1 MATSNFKVK
10 NGVEVTEVLYV
21 SGSCS
26 LRNVGILGPVD
37 PDVSGITVHGDISA
51 SGTIFVAGS
60 AIGGSSSSSL
70 ASGAGGS
77 LNELQYNNSGILDG
91 AAGLIYQE
99 SDGYL
104 GLGISNAQERLTV
117 AGNISGAG
125 SINIGSV
132 IVAGHVDGRNIAEDA
147 ASVVAAS
154 GTWDSVYS
162 TFKANSAEY
171 ESTFATLKPNSGG
184 WTDTESTVRTN
195 SGTWT
200 AGASLAFKTIALSGN
215 RPSAAIGADIVADS
229 TTDTLT
235 LCAGPNIV
243 LVSPLSGSNTDVITI
258 SGAPNTGDANVNTTV
273 NVSSGSWDSTNTTV
287 KGSSGSWDS
296 TNTTVRGSSGSW
308 DSTNSTLNANS
319 ARYDRTALSLETNV
333 VPNSA
338 RYGRTALSLETNVVA
353 STANWNSTYNQVQDS
368 TTDLN
373 VDSGTLVVDKSA
385 NRVGIGTTAPNKLLT
400 VVGDVSATGDIYASS
415 LIADGETLYFR
426 NANGIVDRDS
436 GPKISTTQGGSVV
449 IQASTTSGSAGTVV
463 VITSAGTVA
472 SVTSG
477 EETRVEIGGY
487 PSSFTTSL
495 STLATV
501 FASGGNSKDWNSTYN
516 VVKATSATWT
526 DNIADIAEIAALSAT
541 WTTAYTRSNGVVTI
555 HSDVSDAGSGA
566 IITGDERDKFTRAWT
581 NVSSNSS
588 QWAEVKAD
596 IAEVAGVSATWTTAY
611 TRSNGVVTIHSDV
624 SDAGSGQIITADERD
639 KFTRAW
645 TNVSSNSSQWAEVK
659 ADIAEVAAVS
669 ANWTTGYD
677 NSLLSRADLA
687 GVASVSANW
696 TTAYG
701 YKQFK
706 TVTLSANRAAAAI
719 GADVVADSATDTITL
734 CAGPNIVLIS
744 DPTNDV
750 ITISGSAGGGGG
762 GGGSGD
768 ENVNTAVRGSSG
780 SWDSTNTTLV
790 ANSSQWAEVKADI
803 AEVAAVSANWTTAYT
818 RSNGVV
824 TIHSDVSDAGSG
836 EIITAVERDKFTRA
850 WTNVSG
856 NSASYSSSFNSS
868 ALAAASARWN
878 TNATTE
884 VAAASARWNR
894 TALSVETNVVPSTGS
909 WNSSNTTVNT
919 NSADWS
925 YVAANSAGGIAPG
938 RLSVDEEAIYT
949 TVSTDA
955 RYFDVI
961 ALLHFEDANA
971 ATSTSDDSFG
981 RRAVSFA
988 GTAQI
993 STAQKKFGTASLL
1006 LDGNSDYISLANASD
1021 LDFGTSPFTMECW
1034 FYYNAATAPE
1044 YATIFD
1050 RGDGSGGGTSPYWLA
1065 IKDDSGTYRLVG
1077 TADAAG
1083 GGANGLFEN
1092 YAAAT
1097 ISDNTWYHIAF
1108 VRDGNNFYT
1117 YLNGTTVWA
1126 LTGSSASAM
1135 ADNNEPIY
1143 IGARGQSGTGAYWGG
1158 HIDEFR
1164 LTVGT
1169 CRYAGGITFTPSTD
1183 GLPGETRFNQTVIT
1197 GVSASTGM
1205 TSFQLEDDD
1214 GTEVA
1219 VSEAKEVKFIGSGI
1233 TTNWTDVSTG
1243 SDGDPYDLTFTVDAA
1258 QTGITSLLATDIKIG
1273 EDDQT
1278 KIDFETANEIHLYT
1292 NNSNNVTI
1300 KSDGKVGIGT
1310 TVPAKELTV
1319 AGAISAQG
1327 TVTVGNYT
1335 LPIADGSNTYV
1346 LTTNG
1351 SGTVA
1356 WTAQT
1361 DTNTTYTA
1369 GDGLTLNSADFDID
1383 AAQTTITSV
1392 LAADLK
1398 IGEDDETK
1406 IDFETADEIHFYA
1419 ANVEQVYLGDNI
1431 FGPQSDSDVD
1441 LGSTG
1446 VRWKDAYV
1454 DSITVTGEVDGAS
1467 LDISG
1472 NADIDGTLEADVITV
1487 SGTALSEYIADTAGA
1502 MVTGNTETGIAVTY
1516 QDGDNTI
1523 DFAIAAAQTTI
1534 TSVLAADL
1542 KFGED
1547 DQTKIDFETADEIH
1561 FYAANVHQVKLI
1573 DNAFT
1578 PVADSDVDLGTS
1590 SLYWKDA
1597 YIDTIT
1603 TTGDVTVGGSIS
1615 VTEAAIANGDYI
1627 LFLDGGS
1634 TGAAKKEAFAD
1645 VATLLAGDGITA
1657 TNSVLSNDVIGKQS
1671 LWIPAAAMYPTAT
1684 NGCAALASLD
1694 SGGNTGPDLYTM
1706 NFDGA
1711 AVENA
1716 QFSIAMPSFWNES
1729 TVTFQV
1735 YWTSE
1740 TTDTDGVVWG
1750 LAGVALA
1757 DSGSLNTAFGSA
1769 ALVTDA
1775 NIGTAKDI
1783 HVTAESGNVTV
1794 AGSPAAGEIT
1804 YFNLSRVVVNSGDTA
1819 AEDAKLI
1826 GIKIFY
1832 TVDDVHEA

>member
-1 MATSNFKVK
+1 MSDSLYTAVSS
-10 NGVEVTEVLYV
+10 VTGFEQLVNTPVHVGSDYV
-21 SGSCS
+21 A
-26 LRNVGILGPVD
+26 I
-37 PDVSGITVHGDISA
+37 
-51 SGTIFVAGS
+51 SGTI
-60 AIGGSSSSSL
+60 
-70 ASGAGGS
+70 
-77 LNELQYNNSGILDG
+77 
-91 AAGLIYQE
+91 
-99 SDGYL
+99 
-104 GLGISNAQERLTV
+104 IS
-117 AGNISGAG
+117 
-125 SINIGSV
+125 
-132 IVAGHVDGRNIAEDA
+132 ED
-147 ASVVAAS
+147 
-154 GTWDSVYS
+154 TPRW
-162 TFKANSAEY
+162 N
-171 ESTFATLKPNSGG
+171 
-184 WTDTESTVRTN
+184 RT
-195 SGTWT
+195 
-200 AGASLAFKTIALSGN
+200 ALS
-215 RPSAAIGADIVADS
+215 VE
-229 TTDTLT
+229 
-235 LCAGPNIV
+235 
-243 LVSPLSGSNTDVITI
+243 SNVVPAT
-258 SGAPNTGDANVNTTV
+258 
-273 NVSSGSWDSTNTTV
+273 GSWNSTNTT
-287 KGSSGSWDS
+287 
-296 TNTTVRGSSGSW
+296 
-308 DSTNSTLNANS
+308 
-319 ARYDRTALSLETNV
+319 
-333 VPNSA
+333 
-338 RYGRTALSLETNVVA
+338 
-353 STANWNSTYNQVQDS
+353 
-368 TTDLN
+368 
-373 VDSGTLVVDKSA
+373 LV
-385 NRVGIGTTAPNKLLT
+385 
-400 VVGDVSATGDIYASS
+400 
-415 LIADGETLYFR
+415 
-426 NANGIVDRDS
+426 
-436 GPKISTTQGGSVV
+436 
-449 IQASTTSGSAGTVV
+449 
-463 VITSAGTVA
+463 
-472 SVTSG
+472 
-477 EETRVEIGGY
+477 
-487 PSSFTTSL
+487 
-495 STLATV
+495 
-501 FASGGNSKDWNSTYN
+501 
-516 VVKATSATWT
+516 
-526 DNIADIAEIAALSAT
+526 
-541 WTTAYTRSNGVVTI
+541 
-555 HSDVSDAGSGA
+555 
-566 IITGDERDKFTRAWT
+566 
-581 NVSSNSS
+581 SNSS
-588 QWAEVKAD
+588 QWAEA
-596 IAEVAGVSATWTTAY
+596 
-611 TRSNGVVTIHSDV
+611 
-624 SDAGSGQIITADERD
+624 
-639 KFTRAW
+639 
-645 TNVSSNSSQWAEVK
+645 K

-669 ANWTTGYD
+669 ANWTTGYN

-687 GVASVSANW
+687 GVAGVSANW
-696 TTAYG
+696 TTG
-701 YKQFK
+701 YNNS
-706 TVTLSANRAAAAI
+706 LLGRA
-719 GADVVADSATDTITL
+719 DL
-734 CAGPNIVLIS
+734 AG
-744 DPTNDV
+744 
-750 ITISGSAGGGGG
+750 
-762 GGGSGD
+762 
-768 ENVNTAVRGSSG
+768 
-780 SWDSTNTTLV
+780 
-790 ANSSQWAEVKADI
+790 
-803 AEVAAVSANWTTAYT
+803 VAAVSANWTTAYT

-824 TIHSDVSDAGSG
+824 TIHSDVTNAGSGAIITGDERDKFTRAWTNVSGNSASYSNTFNSSALAANSGQWAEAKADIAEVAAVSANWTTGYNNSLLSRADLAGVAGVSANWTTGYNNSLLSRADLAGVAGVSANWTSAYNAGVLSRADLAGVAGVSANWTTAYTRSDGVVTIHSDVSNAGSG

-884 VAAASARWNR
+884 VAAVSARWNR

-925 YVAANSAGGIAPG
+925 YVAANSAGGTAPG

-1092 YAAAT
+1092 YEAAT